1 MKNYLLLFLLLS
13 FSLIANTNN
22 FSVIVD
28 KPFNDALYDVTEDY
42 DRTISAIGFS
52 KSFKATNNNQTY
64 NNAFDFL
71 ESVSNSHGSQMHL
84 LKVDNDANIKISKAA
99 KLPKFNEAIA
109 LVKTPSNGYFVG
121 GYTLDGSLLLAK
133 LDTKG
138 DILFTKLFGTS
149 NNDTMS
155 DLIALKDGGVLVIG
169 SSTTTRSKNDN
180 LFQSGL
186 GLNDISL
193 TRFSKDGKI
202 LWSKKYGTS
211 YDDSGI
217 DAVEAQDGSIIVVA
231 KTTYDK
237 YKNVTLM
244 RISENGTKIWLKHY
258 KSENTITPY
267 KLIRLKDNN
276 FLLSM
281 GQKDSMQKEQ
291 IRLIKFDIQK
301 NIILDKNVRTTYSSA
316 LKDIKEFSNSNL
328 MAVGYVKD
336 TYNTDALVMLLDSNL
351 NMLYQEH
358 YGTDN
363 YDVFNSLH
371 ILHNSQ
377 VAAAGITTS
386 EKSQESNMWLVKLNP
401 DGTIAQVS
409 TKASSLY
416 EELLKLFH
424 NEIDKGQILVKKD
437 LTIELIHK
445 DLLFKV
451 GQYVLTNKQKSF
463 LDKFS
468 KKFLTFLKTYQSSI
482 ETLEVNGH
490 TSSEWDH
497 SGFSDIYL
505 NNSKLSMNR
514 SYATLSYI
522 FKNQNKDTQVWL
534 SRIIRGSGFSYSKKI
549 IVNNLEDREKSRRVA
564 FKVIV
569 K

>member
-13 FSLIANTNN
+13 CSLIANTNN

-71 ESVSNSHGSQMHL
+71 ESISDSHGSQMHL

-121 GYTLDGSLLLAK
+121 GYTLEGSLLLAK

-149 NNDTMS
+149 NNDTMN
-155 DLIALKDGGVLVIG
+155 DLIALKDGGVLAIG

-409 TKASSLY
+409 TKTSSLY

-497 SGFSDIYL
+497 SGFSDTYL

-549 IVNNLEDREKSRRVA
+549 MVNNLEDREKSRRVA